1 MKRGIGFWILIVLV
15 VLVVFAGCGGCNT
28 YNNMVTKREAVT
40 GQWQQ
45 VEVAY
50 QRRADLIPNLVNTVK
65 GAANFERGTL
75 TDVVEA
81 RAKATQ
87 MTVDPDDLTP
97 ENIARFEQA
106 QGSLGNAIGR
116 LLMVTENYPQLRA
129 TENFTALMT
138 QLEGTE
144 NRISEQRRTYN
155 DMARDY
161 NTYVQKFPAKIWA
174 GLFDFD
180 KVGYFQGAEG
190 SEKAPTVNFE

>member
-1 MKRGIGFWILIVLV
+1 MKRGIGFWILIILGVI
-15 VLVVFAGCGGCNT
+15 VVFGGCGGCNT
-28 YNNMVTKREAVT
+28 YNEMVTKREAVT

-97 ENIARFEQA
+97 ENIAKFEQA

-116 LLMVTENYPQLRA
+116 LLMVTENYPQLRS
-129 TENFTALMT
+129 TENFTALMA

-144 NRISEQRRTYN
+144 NRISEQRRTFN

-161 NTYVQKFPAKIWA
+161 NTYIQKFPKNLWA
-174 GLFDFD
+174 GMFNFD
-180 KVGYFQGAEG
+180 KVGYFQAAEG
-190 SEKAPTVNFE
+190 SDKAPTVNFE